1 MKRQSLNL
9 LLILLQSKM
18 PKNIE
23 LFIDMMAAEKGASA
37 NTVDAYRRDLE
48 QFCEFVGGN
57 ETNVEMKNIEQF
69 VSYLSEKAFSPK
81 TISRKLSSL
90 REFYKFL
97 YSEKIIDDN
106 PAANIISPKQEK
118 PLPKFLTEDEVKNL
132 VDAAESDL
140 SFSGRRLIS
149 MLKLM
154 YACGLRVS
162 ELVSLPERC
171 INFEKK
177 QLIVFGKGSKERIVP
192 VADAAIKEIME
203 YGEFRDKY
211 LNKRKSPWLF
221 PSFAAKSGHITRD
234 AFFKNI
240 KNLAVKAGISPQKIS
255 PHVLHHSF
263 ATHLLSHNVDLR
275 SVQKM
280 LGHEDISTTEIYT
293 HIVSQKLRDEV
304 RKKHPLSKREK

>member
-1 MKRQSLNL
+1 MMQG
-9 LLILLQSKM
+9 
-18 PKNIE
+18 NIE
-23 LFIDMMAAEKGASA
+23 RFLNMMAAEKGSSP
-37 NTVDAYRRDLE
+37 NTIDAYHRDLE
-48 QFCEFVGGN
+48 QFFEFVGN
-57 ETNVEMKNIEQF
+57 DVSDIKAENIEQF
-69 VSYLSEKAFSPK
+69 ISWLSQKAFSPK
-81 TISRKLSSL
+81 TIARKLSAL

-106 PAANIISPKQEK
+106 PTANILSPKQEK
-118 PLPKFLTEDEVKNL
+118 PLPKFLTEEEIKLLISV
-132 VDAAESDL
+132 AESDL
-140 SFSGRRLIS
+140 SFSGRRLIA

-192 VADAAIKEIME
+192 VADAAAKSVME
-203 YGEFRDKY
+203 YAEFREKY
-211 LNKRKSPWLF
+211 LNGKKSSWLF
-221 PSFAAKSGHITRD
+221 PSVHAKDGHITRD

-240 KNLAVKAGISPQKIS
+240 KNLAVKAGISPAKIS
-255 PHVLHHSF
+255 PHVLRHSF
-263 ATHLLSHNVDLR
+263 ATHLLNHKVDLR

-293 HIVSQKLRDEV
+293 HIISKKLRDEV
-304 RKKHPLSKREK
+304 RENHPLAKYKT